1 MYRYFLI
8 VFLFFLF
15 INTLAQNSHIYQG
28 KATYYSKKF
37 DGRRTY
43 SGERFNSNK
52 YTAAHRNF
60 PLQSLVKVTNP
71 QNNKSVIVR
80 INDRFRKKNFI
91 DVSLIAAKQIDIIRQ
106 GIAKVKIQQ
115 LDSSY
120 MQEYLKQSIDNNLI
134 ELLPK
139 TISDTNNIDTTHYF
153 YLRLASFKLRKTA
166 ELFLSKK
173 LQKKHTYTA
182 IIQKT
187 KHKGKPLYK
196 VIIGPFSTK
205 EEANIEKNKLNIKDA
220 VMLSNSSQYYL
231 NIKN

>member
-1 MYRYFLI
+1 MNKYFIYILLI
-8 VFLFFLF
+8 FFC
-15 INTLAQNSHIYQG
+15 INTLAQKPHIYQG
-28 KATYYSKKF
+28 KVTFYSKKF

-52 YTAAHRNF
+52 YTAAHHSF
-60 PLQSLVKVTNP
+60 PLQSLVKVTNL

-91 DVSLIAAKQIDIIRQ
+91 DISLIAAKQIDIIR
-106 GIAKVKIQQ
+106 GGTAKVKMQQ

-120 MQEYLKQSIDNNLI
+120 MQEYINQTIDNNLI
-134 ELLPK
+134 EPISE
-139 TISDTNNIDTTHYF
+139 TISDTNYTDTTHYF

-166 ELFLSKK
+166 ELLLAKK
-173 LQKKHTYTA
+173 LPKTHTYTA
-182 IIQKT
+182 IIQKA

-205 EEANIEKNKLNIKDA
+205 EEANMEKAKLKSKFKDA
-220 VMLSNSSQYYL
+220 VILSNGSL
-231 NIKN
+231 H